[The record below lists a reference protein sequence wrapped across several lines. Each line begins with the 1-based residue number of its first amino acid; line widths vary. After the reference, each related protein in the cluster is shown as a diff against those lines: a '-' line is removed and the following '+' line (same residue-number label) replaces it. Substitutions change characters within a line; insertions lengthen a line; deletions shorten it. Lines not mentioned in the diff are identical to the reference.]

1 MINVQNEYRG
11 LLSGVLH
18 GGAEKKDRTGTGT
31 RAVFGRVLRH
41 NMELGFPLLTA
52 KKIFLFRF
60 CLVIRGRYL
69 FEVAPKK

>member
-11 LLSGVLH
+11 LLSGILH

-31 RAVFGRVLRH
+31 RAVFGRILRH

-52 KKIFLFRF
+52 KKILM
-60 CLVIRGRYL
+60 
-69 FEVAPKK
+69 